1 MLNLIED
8 PLADHMPE
16 MAVHFKATLEEGNG
30 SSTITMDNGRGK
42 GFISSYL
49 VFPGLRVWVFNITF
63 RCDFRIRLE
72 LSREGPVYF
81 SYNVKGHFLQRFLDE
96 DTFSDILQNQH
107 MIVVGSRKAAAMV
120 VYPAD
125 TKLEIAVIGI
135 DMGALGDVGARNAKR
150 IRSRAQEIFRFD
162 RKGDPFRHIGSIDTE
177 TKKYASLVCENDDTD
192 LVGELL
198 TEGAVLNMFASQIQA
213 YIRDTGEALPVT
225 VLRDSELS
233 RITSLG
239 DYVMENLDQKL
250 TVTGLGK
257 KFNMSTKK
265 LQAGIQHLYGD
276 SVGKY
281 VTNLRMGR
289 AKHLIDTTDLSCS
302 EVSYRV
308 GISSLS
314 YFSKLFRERH
324 GISPSL
330 IRPPLIKKSVRL
342 CNPLLE

>member
-8 PLADHMPE
+8 PLANHMRE
-16 MAVHFKATLEEGNG
+16 MAVHFKATLDEGND

-63 RCDFRIRLE
+63 RSDLKIRLE
-72 LSREGPVYF
+72 ISKEGPVYF
-81 SYNVKGHFLQRFLDE
+81 SYNVKGHFLHRFLDE
-96 DTFSDILQNQH
+96 DAFSDILQNQH
-107 MIVVGSRKAAAMV
+107 MIVVGSPDGGAQI

-135 DMGALGDVGARNAKR
+135 DMGALGDVDARNAKR
-150 IRSRAQEIFRFD
+150 IHSRVQKIFRFD
-162 RKGDPFRHIGSIDTE
+162 REGHPFRHLGSIDTQ
-177 TKKYASLVCENDDTD
+177 TKRYASLVCKNNDTD

-213 YIRDTGEALPVT
+213 YIRDTGETGPET
-225 VLRDSELS
+225 VLRNSELA

-239 DYVMENLDQKL
+239 DYVMENLDQEL
-250 TVTGLGK
+250 TVSSLGK
-257 KFNMSTKK
+257 KFDMSVKK
-265 LQAGIQHLYGD
+265 LQVGIRHLYGD
-276 SVGKY
+276 SVGQY
-281 VTNLRMGR
+281 VTNLRMGQ

-314 YFSKLFRERH
+314 YFSKLF
-324 GISPSL
+324 
-330 IRPPLIKKSVRL
+330 K
-342 CNPLLE
+342 